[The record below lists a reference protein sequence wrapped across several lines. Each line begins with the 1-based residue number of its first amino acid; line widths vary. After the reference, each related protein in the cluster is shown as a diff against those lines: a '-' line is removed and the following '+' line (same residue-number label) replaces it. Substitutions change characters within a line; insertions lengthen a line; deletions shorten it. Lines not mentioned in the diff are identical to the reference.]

1 LLDKPGQTY
10 RVIIHTLTKLD
21 YQPAVAR
28 IRRFVDDIDPPT
40 ASAAIA
46 TICRLTRDFSQIGKV
61 VAMLQ
66 HKNVLERRLSIQ
78 DLIDAR
84 YYDAIGNIARC
95 PVSLVFRLRGIRM
108 LAEAGIAEKTL
119 IFATIK
125 PHF

>member
-1 LLDKPGQTY
+1 
-10 RVIIHTLTKLD
+10 
-21 YQPAVAR
+21 
-28 IRRFVDDIDPPT
+28 
-40 ASAAIA
+40 
-46 TICRLTRDFSQIGKV
+46 
-61 VAMLQ
+61 MLQ